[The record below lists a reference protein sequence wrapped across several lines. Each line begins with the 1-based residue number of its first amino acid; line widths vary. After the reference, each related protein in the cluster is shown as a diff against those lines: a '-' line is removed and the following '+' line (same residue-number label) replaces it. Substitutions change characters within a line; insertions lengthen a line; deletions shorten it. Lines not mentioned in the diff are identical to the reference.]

1 MVNKRKKRIYC
12 IISISDKRLSS
23 FLISL
28 ISTLS
33 FYSFLLFFP
42 TFFVLILSYLSGTC
56 TFIFADIS
64 GRAELSSWT
73 FQSGTYFPGR
83 GGGCTCTRC
92 TPPSPC
98 VRARVS
104 SKCLYIIPL
113 ISIAVSGVIIVA
125 CYIKIYQTIRQH
137 NTAAAPS
144 SQWEHSSYEVE
155 EAKITRMLTVVVVRF
170 YLCWLHIKYGSVFYF
185 LPLFVSSV
193 IYPVVYGTMSQSF
206 RNEFLKILRRQP

>member
-1 MVNKRKKRIYC
+1 MFKTTIMVNKRKKRIYC

-33 FYSFLLFFP
+33 FYYFLLFFP

-83 GGGCTCTRC
+83 GGVHVHPVHPPPLRTRQGFIQMPLHHTSYLHSC
-92 TPPSPC
+92 FRCNHRC
-98 VRARVS
+98 VLH
-104 SKCLYIIPL
+104 KDLP
-113 ISIAVSGVIIVA
+113 
-125 CYIKIYQTIRQH
+125 
-137 NTAAAPS
+137 N
-144 SQWEHSSYEVE
+144 HSSTQHCSRSIV
-155 EAKITRMLTVVVVRF
+155 TRGTLLLWSGRGEDNKNADCCRGWF
-170 YLCWLHIKYGSVFYF
+170 YLCWLPLFISNILLALDIIGETAIKYGNVFPF
-185 LPLFVSSV
+185 FAPFC
-193 IYPVVYGTMSQSF
+193 
-206 RNEFLKILRRQP
+206 